1 MVPPF
6 PVPFPPTPR
15 LFRISK
21 RAILLCIMQINGKT
35 LGDWAVLG
43 TFCVILYF
51 CFRIME
57 PFLMPVFLALI
68 LSALFTPLYKRLTRR
83 FSNSP
88 SLAAMLVCLA
98 LTLAIVLPLLL
109 LSVSLAREATVAYE
123 NLSDP
128 EVSAKLQQWLNPS
141 TSPALEKIKE
151 WLPAS
156 IKIPDLDISGRIGA
170 QAQAII
176 GGTLSFTTTLA
187 AGAVGFLMD
196 YIIMVVVLFFLLRD
210 SGYFAQGVRQIS
222 PLTSAEE
229 DLFVDRFRVV
239 TEATVV
245 GNLATAVAQ
254 GVLSALIFLVIGL
267 PSAILWGAL
276 TALLS
281 MVPMVGTALVWI
293 PWTIYLFA
301 TGSVTR
307 AVIFMVL
314 QIVVVGGIDNVLRPM
329 LIEGKVKMHTLVVF
343 FSILGGIG
351 YFGIL
356 GVFIGPLV
364 FAIAL
369 AFFEVYVARGND
381 SVTQQL

>member
-1 MVPPF
+1 
-6 PVPFPPTPR
+6 
-15 LFRISK
+15 
-21 RAILLCIMQINGKT
+21 MQINGKT
-35 LGDWAVLG
+35 LGDWAVLA
-43 TFCVILYF
+43 TFAVILYF

-57 PFLMPVFLALI
+57 PFLMPVLLALI
-68 LSALFTPLYKRLTRR
+68 LSALFTPLYKRLSRR

-88 SLAAMLVCLA
+88 SLSAMLVCLV

-109 LSVSLAREATVAYE
+109 LSVSLAGEASVAYD
-123 NLSDP
+123 NLKDP
-128 EVSAKLQQWLNPS
+128 EVSAKLHTWLNPS
-141 TSPALEKIKE
+141 TSPAMVKVKE

-156 IKIPDLDISGRIGA
+156 IKIPDFDISERIGS

-176 GGTLSFTTTLA
+176 GGTLAFTTTLA
-187 AGAVGFLMD
+187 ASAVGFLMD

-210 SGYFAQGVRQIS
+210 SGYFADSVRQIS
-222 PLTSAEE
+222 PLSPAEE
-229 DLFVDRFRVV
+229 DVFVERFRVV
-239 TEATVV
+239 TQATVV
-245 GNLATAVAQ
+245 GNLATAAAQ
-254 GVLSALIFLVIGL
+254 GVLSGVIFLVIGL

-281 MVPMVGTALVWI
+281 MVPMAGTALVWI

-314 QIVVVGGIDNVLRPM
+314 QIVLVGGIDNFLRPM

-369 AFFEVYVARGND
+369 AFIEVYVARGQPPEPAVDTIQN
-381 SVTQQL
+381 